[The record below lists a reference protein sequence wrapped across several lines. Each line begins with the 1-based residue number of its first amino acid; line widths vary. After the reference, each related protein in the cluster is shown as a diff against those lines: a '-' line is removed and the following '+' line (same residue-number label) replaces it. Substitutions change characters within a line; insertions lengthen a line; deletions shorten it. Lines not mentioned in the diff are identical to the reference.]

1 MYKKD
6 WRRMP
11 KKIKKDFIKSENIRN
26 DPLYSLKFKNPQLSE
41 AIEKALASIEYLP
54 SYWLVY
60 HKTNSGRNIYVV
72 FERYLSEQI
81 EKEVLNKLET
91 LSKDFSF
98 IYYDTS
104 ISKKYSI
111 Y

>member
-26 DPLYSLKFKNPQLSE
+26 DPLYSLKFKDSQLSE
-41 AIEKALASIEYLP
+41 AIEKVLASIEYLP

-60 HKTNSGRNIYVV
+60 HKTSSGRNIYVV